1 MQRFNLST
9 LCTLCAAALS
19 LFAAGP
25 AAATSQADTL
35 TPPPVIEPFQ
45 GRWDSN
51 HGELRLH
58 QIHSDPYSYVI
69 GDYADRGILVGRV
82 AEDGRCVSGVFTNGQ
97 RNGNF
102 QLVLNNNDYER
113 FRGLWS
119 WHGEPPAGEWTG
131 QRTGSA
137 PDTLRNFAR
146 GGATTRTLSQ
156 DRAIMDG
163 LYDSRHGM
171 LDLTSRDLFV
181 LGEYAD
187 KGVIAGMW
195 DGNGFVGQ
203 FTNGARTG
211 WFDFD
216 VLSKTGTVRGG
227 RWGWAG
233 EGRSGQWQP
242 TRHEGARTMMLEP
255 LEVGGEIGC

>member
-1 MQRFNLST
+1 MQPFTLST
-9 LCTLCAAALS
+9 LRTLCAAAL
-19 LFAAGP
+19 AACVAGP
-25 AAATSQADTL
+25 AAATSQADTF
-35 TPPPVIEPFQ
+35 TPPIVIEPFE
-45 GRWDSN
+45 GRWATN

-58 QIHSDPYSYVI
+58 QIRRDPYTYVI
-69 GDYADRGILVGRV
+69 GDYAGRGILVGRV
-82 AEDGRCVSGVFTNGQ
+82 AEDGNCASGVFTNGE
-97 RNGNF
+97 RSGSF
-102 QLVLNNNDYER
+102 QFILDDTTPDR
-113 FRGLWS
+113 FGGLWS

-131 QRTGSA
+131 RRTGAA

-146 GGATTRTLSQ
+146 NGTTRTLPQ

-163 LYDSRHGM
+163 LYDSRYGM

-195 DGNGFVGQ
+195 DGNGFVGH
-203 FTNGARTG
+203 FTNGGRTG

-216 VLSKTGTVRGG
+216 VLSKTGTIRGG
-227 RWGWAG
+227 QWGWAG
-233 EGRSGQWQP
+233 EGSRGQWKP
-242 TRHEGARTMMLEP
+242 TPFEGARTMMLEP